1 MFSRCSVMFDA
12 CMFTFIAI
20 SIWHKEEVPVKEPER
35 QSDQCC
41 KRQIQEIVQ
50 KDSGQQNKKEQK
62 GSTSPK
68 AKDEIFRKKL
78 LKMKLL
84 HSFLRCACIIF
95 SDLFLKGDGYFY
107 KKAGKE
113 S

>member
-1 MFSRCSVMFDA
+1 MFDA
-12 CMFTFIAI
+12 CMCTFIAI
-20 SIWHKEEVPVKEPER
+20 SVWHKEEVPVKKPER

-41 KRQIQEIVQ
+41 KRQIQETVQ
-50 KDSGQQNKKEQK
+50 KDSGQQNTKEKK

-68 AKDEIFRKKL
+68 TEDEILGKKL
-78 LKMKLL
+78 LKIKLL
-84 HSFLRCACIIF
+84 HSFLRCACIVF